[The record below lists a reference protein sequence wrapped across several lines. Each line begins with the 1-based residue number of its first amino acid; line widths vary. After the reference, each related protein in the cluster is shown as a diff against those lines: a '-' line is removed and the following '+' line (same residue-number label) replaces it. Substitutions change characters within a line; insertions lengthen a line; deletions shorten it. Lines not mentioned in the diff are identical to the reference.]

1 MDDHATNMT
10 VCHQWMQIKLLKTL
24 HYQVHLRQFK
34 KEAMRANETD
44 DHDDQHKVILIQLS
58 LAMHVSGDC
67 TLECK
72 GVKAWMLS
80 TFLE

>member
-1 MDDHATNMT
+1 MDDHATNIT

-44 DHDDQHKVILIQLS
+44 DHDDQHR
-58 LAMHVSGDC
+58 
-67 TLECK
+67 
-72 GVKAWMLS
+72 
-80 TFLE
+80 